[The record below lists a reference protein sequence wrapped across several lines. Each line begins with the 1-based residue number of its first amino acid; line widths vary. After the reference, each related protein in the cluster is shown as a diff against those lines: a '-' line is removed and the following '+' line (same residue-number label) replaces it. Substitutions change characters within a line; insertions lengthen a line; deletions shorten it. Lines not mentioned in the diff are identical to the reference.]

1 MADTSHSKC
10 DAARRA
16 GSSPASGI
24 HAKKIQLLLY
34 LFVFQSSYDWSC
46 MVTSY
51 TYAQVVEWQTRR
63 TQNAMPQ
70 GVPVQV
76 RPWVSNAQC

>member
-24 HAKKIQLLLY
+24 TK
-34 LFVFQSSYDWSC
+34 
-46 MVTSY
+46 
-51 TYAQVVEWQTRR
+51 R
-63 TQNAMPQ
+63 TQHMLCSFLLKNIKIPAVCQ
-70 GVPVQV
+70 NDRQQAIEEKYEKVLLSKGSL
-76 RPWVSNAQC
+76 PWTWLVIGHWSMCKG